1 MKRGFLSFYVGFF
14 LFGCKENKGKKTRL
28 SFQSYLVSEKT
39 KKNEI
44 DEKDHFNS
52 EKLTLTF
59 FLNKVYVDM
68 EIHVA

>member
-1 MKRGFLSFYVGFF
+1 M
-14 LFGCKENKGKKTRL
+14 RL

-44 DEKDHFNS
+44 DEKDNFNS

-68 EIHVA
+68 EIYVA